1 MRKPIPRHRFEDV
14 PVAVDFR
21 DGGPGVIVTS
31 LRR

>member
-1 MRKPIPRHRFEDV
+1 LVGEDV

-31 LRR
+31 L